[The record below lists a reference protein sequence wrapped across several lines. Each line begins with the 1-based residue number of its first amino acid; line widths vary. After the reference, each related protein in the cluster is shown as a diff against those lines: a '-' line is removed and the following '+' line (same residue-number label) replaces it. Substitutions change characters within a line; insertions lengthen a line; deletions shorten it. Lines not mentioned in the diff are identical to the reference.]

1 MNKVQ
6 LEDWQFEAIS
16 QILSALGEN
25 DFLKKHLI
33 FKGAIIL
40 NHRIRTL
47 RKSLDIDT
55 NFSIDFINSY
65 PKRTQQIEI
74 LNNHLERAISGYFER
89 QEPVRYELERI
100 RIKPSPRQSH
110 PLGWDGYAIVVSI
123 LDHEK
128 SGIRGLPALK
138 IDAAAPEEYTT
149 HSYSEMRLGKS
160 IINAYSLERIA
171 GEKARAFLMSL
182 PYYRMKVGRPGEAVR
197 VKDLYDLGIIS
208 RAKKISDTGFWRIA
222 GREFE
227 LACKSRFV
235 DCDGFLSF
243 KQEWKR
249 TEEDYKNSLIL
260 PKDIP
265 FKEINKSLVSIIK
278 YWEKIKIIPF
288 SFSIPAKIESP
299 SYKKH

>member
-1 MNKVQ
+1 
-6 LEDWQFEAIS
+6 
-16 QILSALGEN
+16 
-25 DFLKKHLI
+25 
-33 FKGAIIL
+33 
-40 NHRIRTL
+40 
-47 RKSLDIDT
+47 
-55 NFSIDFINSY
+55 
-65 PKRTQQIEI
+65 
-74 LNNHLERAISGYFER
+74 
-89 QEPVRYELERI
+89 
-100 RIKPSPRQSH
+100 
-110 PLGWDGYAIVVSI
+110 
-123 LDHEK
+123 
-128 SGIRGLPALK
+128 
-138 IDAAAPEEYTT
+138 
-149 HSYSEMRLGKS
+149 
-160 IINAYSLERIA
+160 
-171 GEKARAFLMSL
+171 
-182 PYYRMKVGRPGEAVR
+182 
-197 VKDLYDLGIIS
+197 
-208 RAKKISDTGFWRIA
+208 IA